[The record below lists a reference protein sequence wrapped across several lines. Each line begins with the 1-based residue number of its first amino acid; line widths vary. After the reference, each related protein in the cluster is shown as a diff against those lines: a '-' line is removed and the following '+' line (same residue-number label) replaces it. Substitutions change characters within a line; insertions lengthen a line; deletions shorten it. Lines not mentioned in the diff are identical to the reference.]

1 MMIHYKTLIFL
12 LLFLS
17 NSILAADKLKNVT
30 PDQLQSLQNSNALV
44 IDIRTEKEWNT
55 TGIIPD
61 SRKIEFFNA
70 NGDYDLKKWLKQFN
84 EQRQSPEQP
93 VILVC
98 RSGNRTET
106 VGTLLTQKLG
116 MKNIYHL
123 EQGIKSWIKSGKKT
137 EEACPDQLACN
148 QK

>member
-1 MMIHYKTLIFL
+1 MIHYKTLIFL
-12 LLFLS
+12 LLFLF
-17 NSILAADKLKNVT
+17 NSILAAAELQNVT
-30 PDQLQSLQNSNALV
+30 PDQLQSLQNDNALV

-70 NGDYDLKKWLKQFN
+70 NGDYNLKKWLKQLN

-106 VGTLLTQKLG
+106 VGNYLTQKLG

-123 EQGIKSWIKSGKKT
+123 DQGIKSWIKAGKKT
-137 EEACPDQLACN
+137 KAACPDQLACN